1 MNETT
6 MKDDKR
12 KQTILFIKDM
22 IKLIKKYKD
31 LDMGDLQEVIK
42 FLSKSTSSPKPHHKS
57 PQESLPELSPETIQ
71 SLYSMSREDL
81 VKFLNNKEIL
91 PNIGSLRKLA
101 KALHIKDVSHLS
113 EEQIKQKIILLVY
126 DKPNE
131 LNKMLEMSKRISSED
146 NQKKE

>member
-1 MNETT
+1 MNTPT

-12 KQTILFIKDM
+12 KQAILFIKDM
-22 IKLIKKYKD
+22 IKLIEKYKD
-31 LDMGDLQEVIK
+31 LDMGDLKEVIK
-42 FLSKSTSSPKPHHKS
+42 FLSRSTSFPKPPHKS
-57 PQESLPELSPETIQ
+57 PQGSLPELSPETIQ

-81 VKFLNNKEIL
+81 VKFLNNKELL

-113 EEQIKQKIILLVY
+113 EEQIKQKIILVVY

-131 LNKMLEMSKRISSED
+131 LNKMLEMSKRTSSED

>member
-1 MNETT
+1 

-12 KQTILFIKDM
+12 KQAILFIKDM
-22 IKLIKKYKD
+22 IKLIEKYKD
-31 LDMGDLQEVIK
+31 LDMGDLKEVIK
-42 FLSKSTSSPKPHHKS
+42 FLSRSTSSPKPPHKS
-57 PQESLPELSPETIQ
+57 PQGSLPELSPETIQ

-81 VKFLNNKEIL
+81 VKFLNNKELL

-113 EEQIKQKIILLVY
+113 EEQIKQKIILVVY

-131 LNKMLEMSKRISSED
+131 LNKMLEMSKRTSSED